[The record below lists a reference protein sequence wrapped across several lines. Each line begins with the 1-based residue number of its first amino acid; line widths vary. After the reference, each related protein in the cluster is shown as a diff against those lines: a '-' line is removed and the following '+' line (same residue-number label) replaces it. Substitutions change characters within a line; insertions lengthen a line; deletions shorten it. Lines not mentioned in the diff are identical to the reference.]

1 MSNLIAM
8 KVVDIKQELRSLID
22 QEKDLHI
29 LEAIKT
35 LLQKSSLNPVLKE
48 KLTSRA
54 LQSEKNIKEGN
65 VYTRAEMEEKL
76 DSRLGL

>member
-1 MSNLIAM
+1 MITM
-8 KVVDIKQELRSLID
+8 KAVDIKQELRSLID

-35 LLQKSSLNPVLKE
+35 LLQKSSLNPILKE

-54 LQSEKNIKEGN
+54 LKSEKDIKEGN
-65 VYTRAEMEEKL
+65 IYTREEMEKKL

>member
-1 MSNLIAM
+1 MM
-8 KVVDIKQELRSLID
+8 KTVDIKQELRSLID

-54 LQSEKNIKEGN
+54 LKSEKDIKEGK
-65 VYTRAEMEEKL
+65 VYTRAEMEKKL

>member
-1 MSNLIAM
+1 MITM
-8 KVVDIKQELRSLID
+8 KAVDIKQQLRLLID

-35 LLQKSSLNPVLKE
+35 LLQKSSLNPILKE

-54 LQSEKNIKEGN
+54 LKSEKDIKEGN
-65 VYTRAEMEEKL
+65 VYTRAELEKKL
-76 DSRLGL
+76 DKRLGL

>member
-1 MSNLIAM
+1 M
-8 KVVDIKQELRSLID
+8 KAVDIKQELRSLID

-29 LEAIKT
+29 LEAIRT

-54 LQSEKNIKEGN
+54 LKSERDIKEGN
-65 VYTRAEMEEKL
+65 VYTRAEMEKKL
-76 DSRLGL
+76 DSRLGS